1 MSSTAWLASYPKSGN
16 TWVRA
21 WLDALQRGQE
31 PDLNRVAGT
40 NSNDGMDS
48 SLGLS
53 IGDLTPEHTAAM
65 MRLSWATALPKDAP
79 CVLRKTHHAWVP
91 GPDDFPIHWQPAGAR
106 AVYMIRDP
114 RAVVVSWAHH
124 AGISID
130 ESVAFMATD
139 VRPPIWDQTKGRDV
153 LTSWSNHVRSWT
165 SQRDI
170 PMIVVAY
177 ESMAS
182 QPAVEL
188 ARIAEFLGF
197 KRSREQIDAA
207 VEACSFVTLAT
218 REIFEGFTEAIGD
231 RAFFRR
237 GEVDSWRE
245 ELSPELAARISKDHG
260 EVMEEFGYE
269 R

>member
-21 WLDALQRGQE
+21 WLDALQQGQD
-31 PDLNRVAGT
+31 PDLNRLFRAH
-40 NSNDGMDS
+40 SNDGMDP

-53 IGDLTPEHTAAM
+53 IGDLTPEYAGAM
-65 MRLSWATALPKDAP
+65 MRLSWATARPDDAP
-79 CVLRKTHHAWVP
+79 CMFRKTHQAWVP
-91 GPDDFPIHWQPAGAR
+91 GPDGFPIPWQPAGAK

-114 RAVVVSWAHH
+114 RAVAVSWAHH
-124 AGISID
+124 AGISIE
-130 ESVAFMATD
+130 ESVAFMASD
-139 VRPPIWDQTKGRDV
+139 VRPPIWDQTKGSAV

-182 QPAVEL
+182 KPEVEL

-197 KRSREQIDAA
+197 ERSPAQINAA
-207 VEACSFVTLAT
+207 VAACSFITLAT
-218 REIFEGFTEAIGD
+218 REIFEGFAEAMGD

-237 GEVDSWRE
+237 GEVDSWRH
-245 ELSPELAARISKDHG
+245 ELSPELAARISQDHG